1 MSESVLWYQKP
12 AEDFNSALPVGNG
25 RIGGMVYC
33 KPENELIQL
42 NEDSVWSGGKR
53 NRNNPNALQ
62 GLEEVRNL
70 IKEER
75 ITEAEEIVFKKMQGV
90 TPSSRH
96 YMPLGNLHIHTDLGG
111 KRAKDYK
118 RWLDLECASVF
129 TEFTAGDVI
138 LRREVFVSEPDG
150 VMVVHLTSENGAAD
164 SYAEI
169 DGRDDYFDDNR
180 PVKENLILFS
190 GGSGGKDGILFA
202 AALTAISEDGE
213 IFTEG
218 GRLHIKNF
226 TDAAFILSA
235 RTSYYIDEA
244 FEDAAIMDAEYAA
257 ECSFDELRYR
267 HVCDYSELYSRV
279 KFELNDNSE
288 GGSQLPTDERIL
300 RMRGNDF
307 DDKECDS
314 HIHDNGL
321 MVLYYNFSRYL
332 MISGSRPGTL
342 PLNIQGIWNQDMM
355 PAWGGRFTINV
366 NTEMNYW
373 NAESGNLSECH
384 IPLFDLIEKIRISGR
399 ETARQ
404 MYGCKGF
411 VCHHNTDLWG
421 DSAPQDL
428 WMPATIW
435 PMGAAWLCLH
445 IFEHYE
451 YTLDKDFLEEK
462 FDTLKEAAEFFT
474 EYLIEDNEGR
484 LVTCP
489 SVSPENTYLTENG
502 VKGSLCMGPSMDSQ
516 IITVLFNNVISAC
529 EILERDKAFAEK
541 LKEMLKKIPVPEVG
555 KYGQIKEWA
564 VDYDEAE
571 VGHRHV
577 SQLFALHPADI
588 ITPYKTPKLADA
600 ARFTLIRRLI
610 HGGGHT
616 GWSRAWITN
625 MWARLFD
632 SNMVYENLQKLIA
645 YSTNP
650 NMFDNH
656 PPFQIDG
663 NFGGASGI
671 TEGLLQ
677 SHSGEI
683 NILPALPEEWQEGK
697 ISGLKAKGNFEVSV
711 RWSKGKLTEA
721 VIESLSGAKCRIRT
735 NTVVSVSSNGE
746 NVNSKLEGGV
756 ISFDT
761 ESGKT
766 YIIRS

>member
-25 RIGGMVYC
+25 RIGGMVYG

-111 KRAKDYK
+111 KRAKNYK

-632 SNMVYENLQKLIA
+632 SNMVYEKLEKLIA

-671 TEGLLQ
+671 TEALLQ

-683 NILPALPEEWQEGK
+683 NILPALPEEWQEGE
-697 ISGLKAKGNFEVSV
+697 ICGLKAKGNFEVSV

-721 VIESLSGAKCRIRT
+721 VIESLSGAKCRVRT